1 MPLYGRVLEMMSLLL
16 EMMSLLVVE
25 KNSLKVMSHRVMV

>member
-1 MPLYGRVLEMMSLLL
+1 MPLYGRVLEMMSLLV